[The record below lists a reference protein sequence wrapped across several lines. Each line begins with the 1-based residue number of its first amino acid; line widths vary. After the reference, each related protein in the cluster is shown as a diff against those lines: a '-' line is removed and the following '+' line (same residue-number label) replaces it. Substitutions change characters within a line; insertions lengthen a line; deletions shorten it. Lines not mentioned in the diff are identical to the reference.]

1 MQINVSTVYLPPAR
15 ASPSLLRPISRCWKS
30 SSYIGQ
36 ITGECRTQTQRHIDT
51 WRGTDMRT
59 HASALSHTKTPA
71 PHRFLQS
78 RRFAPSGLPR
88 RQLHTRHTPS
98 TPVSCTHTRVCV
110 CVCVCVRA
118 CVCVCTRVRG
128 CGDER
133 IHACTCACLFLC
145 LCVLVSS
152 NIGSHTCMSADFPRF
167 FLTSWSGPK
176 KLSAATHGHASG
188 TPSAVA

>member
-30 SSYIGQ
+30 SSYNGQ

-118 CVCVCTRVRG
+118 CVCARACVGVVMNAYMPARV
-128 CGDER
+128 
-133 IHACTCACLFLC
+133 HACFCACVCWC
-145 LCVLVSS
+145 LQ
-152 NIGSHTCMSADFPRF
+152 TSA
-167 FLTSWSGPK
+167 LT
-176 KLSAATHGHASG
+176 HA
-188 TPSAVA
+188 

>member
-59 HASALSHTKTPA
+59 HARTLSHTKTPA

-98 TPVSCTHTRVCV
+98 TPVSCTHTRV